1 MKLTGPWVAGFV
13 LDYHSVSATPT
24 GDPYHAFEMKYT
36 ELGERL
42 FRFKYRGDKGALP
55 DIVDT
60 AEDFLKKVGW
70 KIDCV
75 VPSPPSMG
83 RASQPVV
90 EMAREL
96 ARRLALPACEGA
108 LSKVKKTA
116 SMKNIPDWLERQ
128 RVLEEAV
135 QAGTDDVKGRSVLIF
150 DDLVESGSTLRRS
163 AEVVLKDSKAASVYA
178 LAITRTR

>member
-1 MKLTGPWVAGFV
+1 
-13 LDYHSVSATPT
+13 
-24 GDPYHAFEMKYT
+24 
-36 ELGERL
+36 
-42 FRFKYRGDKGALP
+42 
-55 DIVDT
+55 
-60 AEDFLKKVGW
+60 
-70 KIDCV
+70 
-75 VPSPPSMG
+75 MG

-108 LSKVKKTA
+108 LSKVKTTA

-135 QAGTDDVKGRSVLIF
+135 QAGADDVKGRSVLIL

-163 AEVVLKDSKAASVYA
+163 AEVVLKDGKAASVYA
-178 LAITRTR
+178 LALTRTR